1 MKGYRYVMITLD
13 NLIVL
18 IKRSFK
24 QRENQLKLAKSQHER
39 TKEQLEQ
46 YKTILKEIEPLL
58 EQVSDIV
65 HPQLLL
71 KGNEKTEL
79 FEQVDSLIKRTKE
92 LIWDLDQRGWK
103 RR

>member
-1 MKGYRYVMITLD
+1 MIALD
-13 NLIVL
+13 KLITSV
-18 IKRSFK
+18 KQSFK
-24 QRENQLKLAKSQHER
+24 QKENQLKLAKSQHDK

-46 YKTILKEIEPLL
+46 YKIILKEIEPLL

-65 HPQLLL
+65 HPQLQL
-71 KGNEKTEL
+71 KENEKTEL
-79 FEQVDSLIKRTKE
+79 FEQVDSLIKRAKE